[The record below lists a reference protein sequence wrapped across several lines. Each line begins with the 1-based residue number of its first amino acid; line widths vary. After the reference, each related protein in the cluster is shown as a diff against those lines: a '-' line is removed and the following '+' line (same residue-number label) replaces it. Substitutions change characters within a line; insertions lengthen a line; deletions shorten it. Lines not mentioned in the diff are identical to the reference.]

1 MKQKAISIIETYEQL
16 KVISDPLRTKMLI
29 YLVEKPYTG
38 HQLAQLLNF
47 SRAKI
52 LYHLRELEKHNII
65 QLVKKEEQGGN
76 ILKYYQA
83 VSRGFIPANHL
94 LHYIE
99 SQQATRQSFLEVLHR
114 AQTRILT
121 APDTSFDLTSSH
133 IEDWPCISMQTEFS
147 LTEEQFMKF
156 LNQYRNL
163 VKETLEASTLTDTNK
178 NFYVAITGF
187 EIDQLLFNEDL

>member
-38 HQLAQLLNF
+38 HQLAQLLNL
-47 SRAKI
+47 SRAKVH
-52 LYHLRELEKHNII
+52 YHLRELEKHNII

-94 LHYIE
+94 LHYSE
-99 SQQATRQSFLEVLHR
+99 SQETTRQSYLEVLHR
-114 AQTRILT
+114 AQTRVLT
-121 APDTSFDLTSSH
+121 APDSSFNITSSDV
-133 IEDWPCISMQTEFS
+133 EDWPSISMQTEFS
-147 LTEEQFMKF
+147 LTKEQFIKF
-156 LNQYRNL
+156 LNQYRYL
-163 VKETLEASTLTDTNK
+163 VKETLKDSTKTDANK
-178 NFYVAITGF
+178 NFYVTITGF
-187 EIDQLLFNEDL
+187 EIDQPLFNQDS